1 MSTTDGG
8 GAVSATPHKQFLGHP
23 RGLVVLFFT
32 EMWER
37 FSFYGMR
44 ALLVLY
50 LTQHFLFGDGEAQ
63 GIYASYAALVY
74 LMPVIGGII
83 ADRFLGS
90 RKAVIIGAL
99 LLVAGHFTM
108 AFEGSG
114 GREFIQ
120 YQGQEYR
127 IEAVGRDDDRQLYAI
142 AGDTRVPIDVS
153 PDGIRATGAPEAIA
167 AAGTEGP
174 ATPAPLAAPAVP
186 VPADGPATAA
196 ATAPGAVAATAQ
208 ATAGVFPSAIAAG
221 GYEIRKEV
229 DEQGQAVLFLALALI
244 VVGDGFLKPNIS
256 TVVGALYEQGDPRR
270 DAGFTIFYVGINLGS
285 VLATLLCG
293 GLGIAYGWKYGFGL
307 AGIGMLFGLMTFLWG
322 QKWLEGRA
330 EPPPTANLH
339 KTVLGVP
346 RQAAIYIG
354 GIIAVIPIWMLLQR
368 HELVETAL
376 TWIVPTIFAGLLLYS
391 AIFIKGDGRWK
402 MLAAIIL
409 TMFSVLFWTLF
420 EQAGSSLTLFADRST
435 ELPSWLNASQ
445 TNFFNPGMIVL
456 FGPVMAALW
465 LWLGKRGLEPNV
477 PVKFAIGLVLVGAGF
492 LALVWGANNAAND
505 AFRVSWLF
513 LLAAYFLHTVGELC
527 LSPVGLS
534 MITKLSV
541 ARMVGLMMG
550 AWFMASALA
559 HTLAGIVAQMTS
571 SETVGGVVTDPE
583 AALATYASVFNQI
596 GWAGVIVGGVLL
608 LISPILKWMMR
619 GVK

>member
-1 MSTTDGG
+1 MA
-8 GAVSATPHKQFLGHP
+8 GAQKEFLGHP
-23 RGLVVLFFT
+23 RGLVILFFT

-120 YQGQEYR
+120 HQGQEYR
-127 IEAVGRDDDRQLYAI
+127 IEAVGRDADRQLFAVD
-142 AGDTRVPIDVS
+142 AERRVPITIT
-153 PDGIRATGAPEAIA
+153 PEGISAS
-167 AAGTEGP
+167 GP
-174 ATPAPLAAPAVP
+174 ATPV
-186 VPADGPATAA
+186 VGATAA
-196 ATAPGAVAATAQ
+196 SAVPFPATIPT
-208 ATAGVFPSAIAAG
+208 G
-221 GYEIRKEV
+221 GYQIRKEV
-229 DEQGQAVLFLALALI
+229 DGTGQATLFLALSLI
-244 VVGDGFLKPNIS
+244 VVGVGFLKPNIS
-256 TVVGALYEQGDPRR
+256 TVVGALYAEGDTRR

-307 AGIGMLFGLMTFLWG
+307 AGFGMLAGLLTFLWG

-330 EPPPTANLH
+330 EPPATANLH
-339 KTVLGVP
+339 KTFLGVP

-368 HELVETAL
+368 HHVVEVAL
-376 TWIVPTIFAGLLLYS
+376 TWLVPAIFAGLLLYS
-391 AIFIKGDGRWK
+391 AIAIKGDGRWK

-445 TNFFNPGMIVL
+445 TNFFNPGMIVI
-456 FGPVMAALW
+456 FGPLMAGLW
-465 LWLGKRGLEPNV
+465 IWLGKRGLEPNV
-477 PVKFAIGLVLVGAGF
+477 PMKFAIGLMLVGAGF
-492 LALVWGANNAAND
+492 LALVWGANHHANEL
-505 AFRVSWLF
+505 FRVSWLF
-513 LLAAYFLHTVGELC
+513 LLAAYFLHTMGELC

-583 AALATYASVFNQI
+583 AALATYATVFNQI
-596 GWAGVIVGGVLL
+596 GWAGVIVGVVLL
-608 LISPILKWMMR
+608 ALSPVLKWMMK

>member
-1 MSTTDGG
+1 
-8 GAVSATPHKQFLGHP
+8 VI
-23 RGLVVLFFT
+23 LFFT

-50 LTQHFLFGDGEAQ
+50 LTQHFLFGDSEAQ

-74 LMPVIGGII
+74 LMPVLGGII

-114 GREFIQ
+114 GREYIQ
-120 YQGQEYR
+120 YNGQEYR
-127 IEAVGRDDDRQLYAI
+127 IEAVGRDQDRQLFAVQ
-142 AGDTRVPIDVS
+142 GDTRVPIAIS
-153 PDGIRATGAPEAIA
+153 PEGIRVADVPTAAQSA
-167 AAGTEGP
+167 AAAAVERAEPDVVTP
-174 ATPAPLAAPAVP
+174 PSATVTDPDAAPVF
-186 VPADGPATAA
+186 ADGPAAAVATSPETTATAA
-196 ATAPGAVAATAQ
+196 REDGGVTAPG
-208 ATAGVFPSAIAAG
+208 FPQSIAPG
-221 GYEIRKEV
+221 GYTIRKEV
-229 DEQGQAVLFLALALI
+229 DQQGQAVLFLALSLI
-244 VVGDGFLKPNIS
+244 VVGVGFLKPNIS
-256 TVVGALYEQGDPRR
+256 TVVGALYEQGDRRR

-307 AGIGMLFGLMTFLWG
+307 AGIGMLFGLLTFLAG

-339 KTVLGVP
+339 KTFLGVP

-354 GIIAVIPIWMLLQR
+354 GLVAVIPIWMLLQR
-368 HELVETAL
+368 HHLVEVAL
-376 TWIVPTIFAGLLLYS
+376 TWLVPTIFAALLLYS

-435 ELPSWLNASQ
+435 ELPTWLNASQ

-456 FGPVMAALW
+456 FGPLMAGLW
-465 LWLGKRGLEPNV
+465 IWLGKKGLEPNV
-477 PVKFAIGLVLVGAGF
+477 PMKFAIGLILVGAGF
-492 LALVWGANNAAND
+492 LLLVWGADNAANEF
-505 AFRVSWLF
+505 FRVSWLF
-513 LLAAYFLHTVGELC
+513 LLGAYFLHTIGELC

-571 SETVGGVVTDPE
+571 TETVGGVVTNP
-583 AALATYASVFNQI
+583 ALALETYSSVFTQI
-596 GWAGVIVGGVLL
+596 GWAGVAVGAVLL
-608 LISPILKWMMR
+608 LLSPIIKWMMR
-619 GVK
+619 GVS